1 MKKYLEDFHRMKLF
15 RLEDVVQIVGNK
27 KSAKDLLRNYKKQQL
42 ICQIRRDLYTV
53 TDLATKQAIATKFE
67 IGSNITPLS
76 LCIASFSFRISWI
89 GSPAIFYP
97 LHFLCTKIYSIRFRR
112 HSLFLLQIDKRK
124 RGLYTANEFAG
135 ACNR

>member
-53 TDLATKQAIATKFE
+53 TDLATKQAVATKWKLFAPE
-67 IGSNITPLS
+67 NILS
-76 LCIASFSFRISWI
+76 YLEQ
-89 GSPAIFYP
+89 G
-97 LHFLCTKIYSIRFRR
+97 
-112 HSLFLLQIDKRK
+112 QND
-124 RGLYTANEFAG
+124 
-135 ACNR
+135 